1 MLIYL
6 SAFALMA
13 VVVLPPLLRVS
24 DQLDRQRTVLA
35 PAKNAAT
42 SLSSATVDQETGERG
57 YIITGQLSFLDPY
70 TKGRATAARDLAILA
85 ASPIAAVR
93 TAAASV
99 GRSLARWQQ
108 EAAEHEIAAR
118 RANDDA
124 GADRLVSNGT
134 GQLLFGVVRSRLAML
149 ENSVNVEIN
158 ATRSS
163 LRNATDLLIGSVIVS
178 LVVAVALSVIT
189 GWQVQ
194 RWLTAPI
201 GELLDGLRRVGGG
214 DFDHP
219 IPVVGSSEI
228 AEIGQTA
235 DEMRRQIV
243 SELDEATRSR
253 KALEQRGP
261 VVLLLRSELEP
272 SHVDLPPLIE
282 FAARFEPAE
291 GLLAGDFYDLV
302 PTATGGLGFVVVD
315 VSGHG
320 PEAGVMAIRIKYLMT
335 AALQMSMPPGEAMDW
350 VAERVGPTGDMFA
363 TGLIAVVEPAT
374 GTCTYAN
381 AGHPSLLVH
390 QDGEVASF
398 GPTGPLLGP
407 YDGTWGSET
416 IALGGDA
423 VVVGYT
429 DGVVEARAEDGEMFG
444 VDRLAAVIAAHATE
458 PTAEVAQA
466 AIDTVRGFAPGPAS
480 DDLTLAVMR
489 IRIDPDRT
497 VP

>member
-1 MLIYL
+1 MHPRPAKAHGLSARRSPKRPSLRRRAVALVLIYL

-57 YIITGQLSFLDPY
+57 YIITGQSSFLDPY

-93 TAAASV
+93 SAAAKV

-108 EAAEHEIAAR
+108 EAAEREIAAR

-124 GADRLVSNGT
+124 TADRLVSNGS

-149 ENSVNVEIN
+149 ESSVNVEIN

-189 GWQVQ
+189 AWQVQ

-201 GELLDGLRRVGGG
+201 GELLDGLRRVGEG

-272 SHVDLPPLIE
+272 SHVDLPPRIE

-302 PTATGGLGFVVVD
+302 PTATRRPRVRRRRRVRSRTG
-315 VSGHG
+315 SG
-320 PEAGVMAIRIKYLMT
+320 R
-335 AALQMSMPPGEAMDW
+335 D
-350 VAERVGPTGDMFA
+350 
-363 TGLIAVVEPAT
+363 
-374 GTCTYAN
+374 
-381 AGHPSLLVH
+381 GHPDQVPH
-390 QDGEVASF
+390 DR
-398 GPTGPLLGP
+398 
-407 YDGTWGSET
+407 
-416 IALGGDA
+416 
-423 VVVGYT
+423 
-429 DGVVEARAEDGEMFG
+429 RAADE
-444 VDRLAAVIAAHATE
+444 H
-458 PTAEVAQA
+458 
-466 AIDTVRGFAPGPAS
+466 APG
-480 DDLTLAVMR
+480 
-489 IRIDPDRT
+489 
-497 VP
+497 